1 VPVHLTRRE
10 LLAAGA
16 AGGAGL
22 ALGGLGPSALRALAA
37 PPVCGKLSDIEHVVI
52 LIQENRSFD
61 HYFGSYRGV
70 RGFSDPSV
78 PQSHGYPVWYQS
90 DNGLMPPFGPP
101 SGYLAPFHIDSFN
114 TAGTGECT
122 NDITHD
128 WVPQHA
134 AWNSGAMDQFLKA
147 HLDDT
152 ANAANAPMTMG
163 YYSRAD
169 IAYYYALADA
179 FTLCDA
185 YHCSVIGPTDPN
197 RLMSMSAT
205 IDPAGANGG
214 PWLQTLLNRTPELFK
229 LTWPTYPEQLQAN
242 SVSWKVYSDP
252 SGHYG
257 DNVLAYFKNYA
268 STVNPTLFANAFS
281 STFLS
286 HGAPGTFEAD
296 CASGILPQV
305 AWVLAPL
312 IDSEH
317 PPAPTVWGE
326 AATAQVLNALTG
338 NPALW
343 AKTVLFVT
351 HDENGGFF
359 DHVPPPTAPPNTPG
373 EYITTALNLPSPRDA
388 GGVAGPIGLGFR
400 VPLLVCSPFSRGGFV
415 CHDTFDHTSLLLFLE
430 RRFGVEVPNITAWRR
445 QTVGDLTAALNMA
458 AVDASVPLI
467 AQPSFSDAR
476 VLGTNSDCPVN
487 APSDLIDAGL
497 PTVTHYANPQ
507 PNPPLPAQET
517 GTAQSP
523 SGLSCGPANAVP
535 SGPPS
540 LLLASAAA
548 VLAGAAALAGRRTTV
563 EAEPTQ

>member
-1 VPVHLTRRE
+1 MPVHLTRRE

-22 ALGGLGPSALRALAA
+22 AFGGLGPSALRALAA

-61 HYFGSYRGV
+61 HYFGTYRGV
-70 RGFSDPSV
+70 RGFSDPNV
-78 PQSHGYPVWYQS
+78 PQSQGLPVWYQS
-90 DNGLMPPFGPP
+90 DNGLMPAFGPP
-101 SGYLAPFHIDSFN
+101 SGYLAPFRIDSFN
-114 TAGTGECT
+114 AAGTGECT

-128 WVPQHA
+128 WAPQHA

-205 IDPAGANGG
+205 IDPAGLNGG
-214 PWLQTLLNRTPELFK
+214 PWLQTELNRTPFLFT

-242 SVSWKVYSDP
+242 GVSWKVYSDP

-257 DNVLAYFKNYA
+257 DNVLAYFKNY
-268 STVNPTLFANAFS
+268 TNPVLQANAFAP
-281 STFLS
+281 TFLS

-296 CASGILPQV
+296 CIAGTLPQV
-305 AWVLAPL
+305 SWVLAPL

-326 AATAQVLNALTG
+326 ASTAQVLNALTG

-359 DHVPPPTAPPNTPG
+359 DHVPPPTAPPGTPG
-373 EYITTALNLPSPRDA
+373 EYITAAAGLHQPAPRDA
-388 GGVAGPIGLGFR
+388 GGIAGPIGLGFR

-476 VLGTNSDCPVN
+476 VLGTTSDCPVN
-487 APSDLIDAGL
+487 APSDLINAGL
-497 PTVTHYANPQ
+497 PTVTHYTVPQ
-507 PNPPLPAQET
+507 PNALPSQEA
-517 GTAQSP
+517 GSAPSP
-523 SGLSCGPANAVP
+523 SGLSCSPANAVP

-548 VLAGAAALAGRRTTV
+548 VLAGAAALAARRRTV
-563 EAEPTQ
+563 EAELTQ